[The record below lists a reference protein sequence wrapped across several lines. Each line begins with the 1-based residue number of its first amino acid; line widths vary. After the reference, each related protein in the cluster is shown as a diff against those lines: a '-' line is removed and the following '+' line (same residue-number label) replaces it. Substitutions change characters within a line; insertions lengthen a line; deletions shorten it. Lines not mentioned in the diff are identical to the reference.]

1 MLFQWVVRGSAL
13 VIVLLSS
20 PRSWAADPFVRF
32 FAHQPVGQEITVTGR
47 FHRFHYKRQ
56 FFQRNDKTGE
66 VRYFDYFGLTLIPTR
81 IVGNGSFAQE
91 ANRLD
96 TLLLLYPDEEVVK
109 HLPEQGENVWFTGT
123 LLGFQYGISGITNS
137 AYSGGEPYLVLKQ
150 IATQPPPEASAPQH
164 QNAAP
169 AQKNKN

>member
-1 MLFQWVVRGSAL
+1 MRVQWVVRGSVL
-13 VIVLLSS
+13 VIALLSS
-20 PRSWAADPFVRF
+20 HLSWAADAFVRF
-32 FAHQPVGQEITVTGR
+32 FARQPVGQEITVTGH

-66 VRYFDYFGLTLIPTR
+66 VLYFDYYGMSLIPTR
-81 IVGNGSFAQE
+81 VVGTGSLAQE

-96 TLLLLYPDEEVVK
+96 TLLFLYPDEELVK
-109 HLPEQGENVWFTGT
+109 NLPEQGDDVWFTGT

-150 IATQPPPEASAPQH
+150 IASPPPQESQAPQNPSAPPPQE
-164 QNAAP
+164 
-169 AQKNKN
+169 NKD